1 MKKILSIMT
10 IAALTFAANAQEHR
24 HAERTDSVGEASI
37 EKTTKVYNNF
47 LSRTDGIWNLDFL
60 SISTDM
66 NKEDEWEYGTKHTR
80 IYADLG
86 PQDVW
91 LSYSGLANT
100 KGFDQ
105 QVGHSLEFGF
115 NLGRMQHW
123 NASRTVGV
131 QTSIGLSWN
140 RYQTAD
146 KGVFQIDGNGDMFIG
161 PWTTPRGDQN
171 YSRSRLTYVSWRV
184 PVMLQFQD
192 RNQRNCFSVGVE
204 GELRHHLRSRVRY
217 AGHKRYDVER
227 HNIPVNPWGLNA
239 IAMYSIGDFGIF
251 GRCALTD
258 FFKDNKN
265 GFDATPFTFGFI
277 LHLDD

>member
-1 MKKILSIMT
+1 MKKTLSIMT

-24 HAERTDSVGEASI
+24 HTERTDSLEEG
-37 EKTTKVYNNF
+37 TTRVYNNF
-47 LSRTDGIWNLDFL
+47 VSRTDGIWNLNFL
-60 SISTDM
+60 SISTDASR
-66 NKEDEWEYGTKHTR
+66 NCWQDNYWVDGPVTR
-80 IYADLG
+80 VYADLG
-86 PQDVW
+86 PQDIW
-91 LSYSGLANT
+91 LSYSGLADT
-100 KGFDQ
+100 KGFEQ
-105 QVGHSLEFGF
+105 QVAHSLEFGF
-115 NLGRMQHW
+115 NLARIQHW
-123 NASRTVGV
+123 NTSRTVGL
-131 QTSIGLSWN
+131 QMSLGLSWN

-146 KGVFQIDGNGDMFIG
+146 KGVFQIDNNGDMFIG

-258 FFKDNKN
+258 FFKDNKI
-265 GFDATPFTFGFI
+265 GFDATPFTIGIIF
-277 LHLDD
+277 HLDD